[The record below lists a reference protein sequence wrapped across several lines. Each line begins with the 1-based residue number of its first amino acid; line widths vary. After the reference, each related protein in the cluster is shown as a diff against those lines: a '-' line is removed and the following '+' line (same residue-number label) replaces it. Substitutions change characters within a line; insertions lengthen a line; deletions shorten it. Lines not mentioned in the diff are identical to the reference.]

1 MYCFVRK
8 MMVRWKSNADYG
20 REENKESMYCFV
32 RKAKQFAKSRLMPI
46 NEVRGNF
53 RKKKWPKVAINGKS
67 CIFLSS

>member
-1 MYCFVRK
+1 MLITDGKKTKRACIALFV
-8 MMVRWKSNADYG
+8 
-20 REENKESMYCFV
+20 
-32 RKAKQFAKSRLMPI
+32 KAKQFAKSRLMPI